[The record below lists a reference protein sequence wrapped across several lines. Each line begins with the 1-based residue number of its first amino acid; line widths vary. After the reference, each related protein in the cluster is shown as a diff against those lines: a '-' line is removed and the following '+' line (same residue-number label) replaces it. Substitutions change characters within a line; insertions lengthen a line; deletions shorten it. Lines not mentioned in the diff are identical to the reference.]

1 MRPSVNVVNNNFMFF
16 SMSFY
21 SYNTLTSGLTSL
33 FGLCF
38 KHSLVFYCCYFSEGL
53 QSSYWVIFSL
63 SLEQLIS
70 TLIEN
75 NFLYFGYLKFD
86 DFYYNILWFLSIA
99 STFIFNAFSF
109 CLSHPQFSL
118 PLSTLNL
125 QYPHAALP
133 LPFVLQENKS
143 IHSKEYKGIIS
154 SKK

>member
-21 SYNTLTSGLTSL
+21 SYNPLTSGLTSL

-53 QSSYWVIFSL
+53 RSSYWVIFSL

-86 DFYYNILWFLSIA
+86 DFYYILWFLSIA